1 MAFQE
6 IFTFLFT
13 ITIIF
18 IAIVIFFENED
29 PSKTLA
35 WLLILVFLPVLGF
48 ILYML
53 IGRKFRKIKQ
63 YQKKGLAI
71 FNEFSKI
78 ESVSGEYLAEG
89 QRYIEK
95 NLPHKRKLIDLIVN
109 AAYSPYTIN
118 NKTEVLNTGE
128 NLSKFLKL

>member
-1 MAFQE
+1 
-6 IFTFLFT
+6 
-13 ITIIF
+13 
-18 IAIVIFFENED
+18 
-29 PSKTLA
+29 
-35 WLLILVFLPVLGF
+35 
-48 ILYML
+48 ML

-128 NLSKFLKL
+128 KTFQSFFEAIEKATHHIHLEFYIVKDDEIGTEMQRLLIKRQGKVWRFA